1 MLTTVKLLTSIKLK
15 LNIVKSLCM
24 LIGSRQRISGK
35 SLNLF
40 LDNSAL
46 KQVSVARY
54 LGVYFDRYLTWDS
67 HINYVLQR
75 VRRKLYM
82 INRLRPVAPRVLHL
96 LYQAFVLPIFDYCDT
111 VWSPSNASCIRR
123 LERVHSKFLSSLPP
137 FHSSDLGITL
147 VERRTFYTAVQ
158 VFKIL
163 HNVSPTY
170 MQGLFSYATDVTG
183 RSGRNPHRL
192 YVPRIRTNYGKRS
205 LRYRGTLIWNCL
217 YAMFYN
223 ATSVRQFKSLFCSL

>member
-1 MLTTVKLLTSIKLK
+1 M
-15 LNIVKSLCM
+15 
-24 LIGSRQRISGK
+24 
-35 SLNLF
+35 F

-82 INRLRPVAPRVLHL
+82 INPLRPVAPRVLHL

-123 LERVHSKFLSSLPP
+123 LERVHSKFLYSLPP

-147 VERRTFYTAVQ
+147 VERRTFHTAVQ

-163 HNVSPTY
+163 RNVSPTY

-205 LRYRGTLIWNCL
+205 LRYRGTLIWNRL
-217 YAMFYN
+217 SAMLYN